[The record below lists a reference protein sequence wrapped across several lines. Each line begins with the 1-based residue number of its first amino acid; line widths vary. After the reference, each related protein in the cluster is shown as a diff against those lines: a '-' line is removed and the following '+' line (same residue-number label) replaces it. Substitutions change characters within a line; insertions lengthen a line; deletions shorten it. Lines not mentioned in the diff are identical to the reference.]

1 MKILFVT
8 ATRIGDAVL
17 STGLLRYLIER
28 HPGAALTIAAGPLA
42 APLFAEVPG
51 LARVIVVEKKARGL
65 HWPSLWAQV
74 ATTRWD
80 LAIDLRGSALTY
92 LLRARE
98 RRVMAK
104 GDPEEHRVRQLARL
118 FDLEPPPMPTLWLG
132 GRHLDAAAKLVPPG
146 ANLLVIG
153 PAANWPRKE
162 WRAARFAELALR
174 LTAPT
179 GLLAGARVAVMAAA
193 HERAQA
199 APVLDAL
206 PADRVADLV
215 GRLDLL
221 TAGAILRHAA
231 LFVGNDTGLMHL
243 AAAAGAPT
251 LGLFGPSNV
260 KEYAPWGPRAAY
272 VHTALGYWELYKP
285 GWHLTPPDSMMDS
298 LSVDMAEE
306 GARALL
312 ERVKGEAG

>member
-1 MKILFVT
+1 
-8 ATRIGDAVL
+8 
-17 STGLLRYLIER
+17 
-28 HPGAALTIAAGPLA
+28 
-42 APLFAEVPG
+42 VPG
-51 LARVIVVEKKARGL
+51 LAHLIAVEKKARGL
-65 HWPSLWAQV
+65 HWLSLWSRV
-74 ATTRWD
+74 AATRWN
-80 LAIDLRGSALTY
+80 LAVDLRGSALTY
-92 LLRARE
+92 LLATRQ

-118 FDLEPPPMPTLWLG
+118 FDLEPPPAPMLWIG
-132 GRHLDAAAKLVPPG
+132 ARRLDAAAKLVPSDAP
-146 ANLLVIG
+146 LLVIG
-153 PAANWPRKE
+153 PAANWQRKE

-179 GLLAGARVAVMAAA
+179 GPLAGARVAVMAAA

-199 APVLDAL
+199 APVIAAL
-206 PADRVADLV
+206 PPDRVIDLV

-221 TAGAILRHAA
+221 TAAAILRRAA

-260 KEYAPWGPRAAY
+260 REYAPWGPRAAY
-272 VHTALGYWELYKP
+272 VQTALSYAELYKP

-298 LSVDMAEE
+298 LSVDRAED

-312 ERVKGEAG
+312 QRVRGEAA